1 MRREDVSMCFGYR
14 AFKCVV
20 RGNRVDGNR
29 YRFARGAQG
38 RTLAKICQKAL
49 SAHRAFGFLVSR
61 ESPKFA
67 AFPALAILFLAGC
80 SSPPDRVLS
89 TVAPSHATLPNGLRA
104 AGPDQPFAN
113 LCRRN
118 GHTRR

>member
-29 YRFARGAQG
+29 HRFARVAQG

-80 SSPPDRVLS
+80 SSPPDRVLPK
-89 TVAPSHATLPNGLRA
+89 VAPFYATLPNGYEPLNPTKPSPIYA
-104 AGPDQPFAN
+104 DVTAIP
-113 LCRRN
+113 
-118 GHTRR
+118 